1 MHHFRMR
8 SNPFSLIGES
18 LLMIPFE
25 ENGVLKNDPEETTEV
40 FNNCYINIVETSSA
54 KRPSSIG
61 NPNSQ
66 CQDRTSVKKSLN
78 FTKIT
83 PVLQP

>member
-1 MHHFRMR
+1 
-8 SNPFSLIGES
+8 
-18 LLMIPFE
+18 MIPFE
-25 ENGVLKNDPEETTEV
+25 ENGVLKGDPEETTEV
-40 FNNCYINIVETSSA
+40 FNNCYINMVETSAA
-54 KRPSSIG
+54 KRPSTIG

-66 CQDRTSVKKSLN
+66 CQDKTNVKKSLN